1 MLGDGWFPLQVLL
14 VVARCENLTG
24 LEISGSTFLSV
35 SREDTE
41 FMFVVEECRSVSY
54 AYR

>member
-1 MLGDGWFPLQVLL
+1 MLGDGWFPLQVLF
-14 VVARCENLTG
+14 VVARCDNFTG
-24 LEISGSTFLSV
+24 LETSGSTFMSV
-35 SREDTE
+35 SREETE